1 MDARTRLKREIIR
14 RRRRWPH
21 PWPPEIFTRITT
33 PNGTPV
39 QVVIRRRA
47 CTLHTAHADYR
58 VTCGT
63 TYGPWP
69 ATPELLRDLGLWA

>member
-1 MDARTRLKREIIR
+1 MRARPRLKREIIR
-14 RRRRWPH
+14 RRRREYWPTT
-21 PWPPEIFTRITT
+21 FTRITT

-39 QVVIRRRA
+39 RVVIRRRA
-47 CTLHTAHADYR
+47 CALHTAHADYR

-69 ATPELLRDLGLWA
+69 ATPELIRELGLWP